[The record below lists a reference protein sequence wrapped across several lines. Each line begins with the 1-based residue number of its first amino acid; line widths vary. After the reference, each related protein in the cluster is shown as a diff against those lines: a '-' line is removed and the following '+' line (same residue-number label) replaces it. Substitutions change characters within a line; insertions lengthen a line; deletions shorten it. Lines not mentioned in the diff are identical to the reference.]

1 MLERALLKQPKN
13 HKLETVL
20 VAGLNTIR
28 RLVIGVEALLRKL
41 DRMF

>member
-1 MLERALLKQPKN
+1 MLEGIVKATKK

-20 VAGLNTIR
+20 VAGLNTIKPQA
-28 RLVIGVEALLRKL
+28 IGVEALLRKL